1 MVLTGK
7 ALKVA
12 SSDKISD
19 GETNYITVDRER
31 ILGTSFSE
39 LQYITNYRLMFHVDF
54 MEEECVD
61 NDGPCREWIRLMNQA
76 IKEKYFDDGLR
87 PLLAQDY
94 FCVGIKIA
102 VALLQN
108 GQLPVFVEE
117 HFTASCFL
125 LRGFGFLWLPSSTR

>member
-1 MVLTGK
+1 MILTGK

-54 MEEECVD
+54 MGEECVD

-117 HFTASCFL
+117 HFTASCFP
-125 LRGFGFLWLPSSTR
+125 LRGFGFLCLPSSTR